1 MYYKLER
8 KNSHR
13 EIVAG
18 SNNFAKWLGGVAV
31 LGASVVAPAMFAEG
45 ASAAEIP
52 AEDLTTSISQDELST
67 SEQAY
72 QAEINAQL
80 QQQAAQEEAARAE
93 ITQTVTTVSE
103 QNEQSTPIYDVNT
116 SEDSYFS
123 FVKDGKVYV
132 VGNVEESQYAEIAQ
146 QLRDK
151 YGITDS
157 EVYVYNSSDYN
168 IGDKMTLE
176 DDDNNHI
183 IDIVKGENGNYVVT
197 GNGLDQ
203 ISNATLKEQTENTTE
218 QKQQPVNENTQQNQH
233 QNQGSSSTDVYETQ
247 DYKYNYNVTV
257 GDSDYLLFKGT
268 DGKYDIVFGGVGMS
282 AGQISELEK
291 QLVAEGKIPADAN
304 IVAHVIPDI
313 GAGQKVDLSNSGY
326 GEVMFGINQD
336 GSYTLSSNENSEFAN
351 GVVKFENNKQL
362 QDNADEYK
370 DPDAEPLDKPVP
382 ETPTPDTPEP
392 TPTPDTP
399 EPIPEKPEN
408 PVQPKTPE
416 QPVTPQQPV
425 APQAPV
431 QSNPLASTGSE
442 TDMLGAMGLGA
453 AGLGLALLA
462 GAKRRRKYG
471 LDKNGSNAVRFA
483 QIPDE
488 DLAILSKINNI
499 DDSNILRSIKR

>member
-1 MYYKLER
+1 
-8 KNSHR
+8 
-13 EIVAG
+13 
-18 SNNFAKWLGGVAV
+18 
-31 LGASVVAPAMFAEG
+31 
-45 ASAAEIP
+45 
-52 AEDLTTSISQDELST
+52 
-67 SEQAY
+67 
-72 QAEINAQL
+72 
-80 QQQAAQEEAARAE
+80 
-93 ITQTVTTVSE
+93 
-103 QNEQSTPIYDVNT
+103 
-116 SEDSYFS
+116 
-123 FVKDGKVYV
+123 
-132 VGNVEESQYAEIAQ
+132 
-146 QLRDK
+146 
-151 YGITDS
+151 
-157 EVYVYNSSDYN
+157 
-168 IGDKMTLE
+168 MTLE

-370 DPDAEPLDKPVP
+370 NPDAEPLDKPVP

-399 EPIPEKPEN
+399 EPTPTPDTPEPTPTPDTPEPTPTPDTPEPTPEKPEN
-408 PVQPKTPE
+408 PEQPKTPE
-416 QPVTPQQPV
+416 QPKAPEQPV
-425 APQAPV
+425 VPQAPV

-462 GAKRRRKYG
+462 GAKRRRKYA